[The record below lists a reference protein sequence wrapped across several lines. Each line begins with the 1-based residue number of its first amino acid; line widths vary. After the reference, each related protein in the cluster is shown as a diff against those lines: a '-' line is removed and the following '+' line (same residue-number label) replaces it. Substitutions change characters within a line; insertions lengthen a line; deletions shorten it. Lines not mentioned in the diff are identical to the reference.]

1 MSNETDIV
9 RDYKDIRED
18 YAYQADIFS
27 DEPERSARV
36 KHIIETLP
44 PSDRILITMYAD
56 CQSLRKLAARLG
68 LSHTTLRG
76 EIVRIRATI
85 NEQYNKIRD
94 NEQHLPG
101 AAAPHPGGGFRGGP
115 LGLEG
120 HPAGLGDQADGPLQP
135 ATRQEPAPA
144 DLQPLH
150 DMVGVPGLGPADAP
164 AHDGHPGIIGGLRF
178 FFNYIFAS
186 IYISKG
192 GGPLAASQDGQPME
206 RLTPHLRRQCE
217 ALALPDRLALVRTL
231 MRGIMAEP
239 ADRDTTRLDT
249 IAQAVGHL
257 EGASV
262 HEPRHIPGA
271 VRARSVFCY
280 VAEKEGFSQV
290 EIGRYL
296 GRPQTSIHFMR
307 GRMLQA
313 FDHPEQ
319 WNDYITLYNNTLNA
333 IL

>member
-18 YAYQADIFS
+18 YAYQADIFAT
-27 DEPERSARV
+27 EPERSARV
-36 KHIIETLP
+36 KRIIETLP

-85 NEQYNKIRD
+85 NEKYNKIQD
-94 NEQHLPG
+94 NEHLHGTIPADPG
-101 AAAPHPGGGFRGGP
+101 RGLRGGP
-115 LGLEG
+115 LGLSG
-120 HPAGLGDQADGPLQP
+120 HPAGLGHEADGPIQP

-144 DLQPLH
+144 DLLAVH
-150 DMVGVPGLGPADAP
+150 DMVGVPTPGPADAP
-164 AHDGHPGIIGGLRF
+164 PEHGHPGIIGGLRF

-186 IYISKG
+186 IYICKG
-192 GGPLAASQDGQPME
+192 GGPMAASQDGQPME

-249 IAQAVGHL
+249 IAQAVESL